1 MCDELG
7 DLDMMMD
14 YIEEASGTSLCALD
28 GKGCDERSLQY
39 LEKMK
44 VKSKADLEA
53 QIKRLQGMEGDIM
66 KEDLRDWMKKR
77 MKLLKTLV
85 ASHAS
90 NEEL

>member
-14 YIEEASGTSLCALD
+14 YIEEAGSTSLCALD

-77 MKLLKTLV
+77 TKLLKTLV

>member
-14 YIEEASGTSLCALD
+14 YIEKAGSTSLCAID
-28 GKGCDERSLQY
+28 GKGCDERSLKY

-53 QIKRLQGMEGDIM
+53 QIKRLQGMEGDSI
-66 KEDLRDWMKKR
+66 KKDLMDWMKKR
-77 MKLLKTLV
+77 MTLLKLLV

-90 NEEL
+90 EDEL